1 MPQRRKKPTRKP
13 ASRKSTPARKARKTA
28 PNGGKRLHETEVEL
42 ARFRGILEAA
52 PDAMVIVGRDGK
64 IVLANAQVEATFG
77 WSRDEMLGQPIEML
91 IPHRFRAGHPGHR
104 GGYFANPKT
113 RPMGAN
119 LDLYALRKDG
129 TEFPAEISLSPTET
143 PQGVFVTAAIRDTT
157 DRRRQLEEENR
168 RIAEANRLK
177 SEFLANMSHEL
188 RTPLNAIIGF
198 SELMVDG
205 KVGEVSEEHRE
216 YLNDILTSARH
227 LLQLIND
234 VLDLTKVEAGRMEF
248 RPEALDLGRTAAEVR
263 DIVRGLSAAKRVAV
277 DLSVASGLPPAFLDG
292 SKFKQ
297 VLYNYLSNA
306 VKFTPE
312 GGRVE
317 VRLAPGAQG
326 RFTLEVED
334 TGIGIREGDLH
345 KLFIEFQQLDAGSS
359 KKYGGTGLGLALT
372 KRIVEAQGGSVSVRS
387 VLGRGSV
394 FTAELPLEHQGN
406 AHAG

>member
-1 MPQRRKKPTRKP
+1 
-13 ASRKSTPARKARKTA
+13 
-28 PNGGKRLHETEVEL
+28 
-42 ARFRGILEAA
+42 
-52 PDAMVIVGRDGK
+52 
-64 IVLANAQVEATFG
+64 
-77 WSRDEMLGQPIEML
+77 
-91 IPHRFRAGHPGHR
+91 
-104 GGYFANPKT
+104 
-113 RPMGAN
+113 
-119 LDLYALRKDG
+119 
-129 TEFPAEISLSPTET
+129 
-143 PQGVFVTAAIRDTT
+143 
-157 DRRRQLEEENR
+157 
-168 RIAEANRLK
+168 
-177 SEFLANMSHEL
+177 MSHEL

-205 KVGEVSEEHRE
+205 KVGEMSGEHRE

-248 RPEALDLGRTAAEVR
+248 RPEALDLGRVATEVR
-263 DIVRGLSAAKRVAV
+263 DIVRGLSASKRVAV
-277 DLSVASGLPPAFLDG
+277 DLSVSPGLPPALLDG
-292 SKFKQ
+292 SKLKQ

-317 VRLAPGAQG
+317 VRLAPGSPG

-387 VLGRGSV
+387 AWGQGSV
-394 FTAELPLEHQGN
+394 FSAELPLEHKGN